1 MGKLLSSYNLA
12 GIAVLTLLTNA
23 VRAEAQEKVDQ
34 LFIHVRIYNMARIPK
49 STMTNARTVAE
60 NVLHRAGVQVFWQ
73 ECTPKVEP
81 EALSLDCDSIVQHT
95 DITDIV
101 VNLIFDLERLA
112 PTLHLNA
119 LGCSIIP
126 ESGAPPT
133 VSYVDYSRVR
143 RLAGS
148 VSFDAQDLLG
158 FAIVHEIGHLL
169 LGSKSHSF
177 RGIMRSP
184 WRTRALQ
191 GRYWEEFLF
200 TREQAERMRVAVLAR
215 NQLKTR
221 SDAPLMAER
230 VRTGSVKESRQGP

>member
-23 VRAEAQEKVDQ
+23 VRAEAQERVDQ
-34 LFIHVRIYNMARIPK
+34 PSIHVRIYNMAQIPK
-49 STMTNARTVAE
+49 SKLTNARTVAE

-73 ECTPKVEP
+73 ECTPKK
-81 EALSLDCDSIVQHT
+81 EAEGLSLDCDSIVQHT
-95 DITDIV
+95 DIV
-101 VNLIFDLERLA
+101 VNLIFNLERLA
-112 PTLHLNA
+112 PTLHRNA

-133 VSYVDYSRVR
+133 ISYVDYSRVR

-169 LGSKSHSF
+169 LGNNSHSF
-177 RGIMRSP
+177 SGIMRSP

-191 GRYWEEFLF
+191 GRYWEEFFF
-200 TREQAERMRVAVLAR
+200 TSEQVEQMRVAVLAR

-221 SDAPLMAER
+221 SDAPLMAEH
-230 VRTGSVKESRQGP
+230 VRTGSVSESRRGP